1 MKVLVTG
8 GAGFIGSNFVQWVG
22 EHRPSWQITVLD
34 NLSYAGN
41 FENIAS
47 CVESGRVRFV
57 VGDICDKEAV
67 TRLFQETSFDYVFH
81 FAAESHVDRSI
92 LGAAP
97 FVMTNVVGTEVLLS
111 AARQHGAGRFI
122 HISTDEVYGSLG
134 ETGAFTEETP
144 LAPSSPYSASKA
156 GSDLLALAFAHT
168 YGQDVIV
175 TRCTNNYG
183 PYQFPEKF
191 IPLFV
196 THALE
201 ERSLP
206 LYGDGM
212 NVRSWIH
219 VSDHCRAVAMIA
231 EGGRSGAVYNIGGG
245 AEFEKP
251 NKEVALLILE
261 QLGKPASLLTL
272 VADRPGHDRRY
283 AVDSSLLRSELGW
296 APLVPFEKGISETIA
311 WYRENRGWWERIVS
325 GAYRDYYEQNYGSRE
340 DDLVKHRS
348 ITA

>member
-168 YGQDVIV
+168 YGQEVIV

-201 ERSLP
+201 GRSLP

>member
-1 MKVLVTG
+1 MRVLVTG
-8 GAGFIGSNFVQWVG
+8 GAGFIGSNFVRWVG
-22 EHRPSWQITVLD
+22 EHRSSWQITVLD

-47 CVESGRVRFV
+47 CVESDGVRFV
-57 VGDICDKEAV
+57 AGDIGDRDAV
-67 TRLFQETSFDYVFH
+67 TALFRDSSFDLVFH

-97 FVMTNVVGTEVLLS
+97 FVITNVVGTEVLLS
-111 AARQHGAGRFI
+111 VAKQYPSCRFI
-122 HISTDEVYGSLG
+122 HVSTDEVYGSLG
-134 ETGAFTEETP
+134 ETGAFTEESP
-144 LAPSSPYSASKA
+144 LVPSSPYSASKA

-183 PYQFPEKF
+183 KYQFPEKF

-196 THALE
+196 TNALE
-201 ERSLP
+201 DRELP

-219 VSDHCRAVAMIA
+219 VTDHCRALVMIA
-231 EGGRSGAVYNIGGG
+231 EGGRTGAVYNVGGG

-251 NKEVALLILE
+251 NREVALLILK
-261 QLGKPASLLTL
+261 QLGKSESLLKF
-272 VADRPGHDRRY
+272 VADRLGHDRRY
-283 AVDSSLLRSELGW
+283 AVDSSLLRRELGW
-296 APLVPFEKGISETIA
+296 APLIPFEKGVKETID
-311 WYRENRGWWERIVS
+311 WYCENRGWWERIKS
-325 GAYRDYYEQNYGSRE
+325 GAYRDYYEQNYGSR
-340 DDLVKHRS
+340 VNAGTKVCS
-348 ITA
+348 G

>member
-201 ERSLP
+201 GRSLP

>member
-134 ETGAFTEETP
+134 ETGVFTEETP

-168 YGQDVIV
+168 YGQEVIV

>member
-8 GAGFIGSNFVQWVG
+8 GAGFIGSNFVRWIG
-22 EHRPSWQITVLD
+22 EHRPSWQVSVID

-47 CVESGRVRFV
+47 CVAEGGVRFV
-57 VGDICDKEAV
+57 EGDICDRGRVGE
-67 TRLFQETSFDYVFH
+67 LL
-81 FAAESHVDRSI
+81 DRSI

-97 FVMTNVVGTEVLLS
+97 FVQTNVVGTEVLLT
-111 AARQHGAGRFI
+111 AARANRVGRFI
-122 HISTDEVYGSLG
+122 HVSTDEVYGSLG
-134 ETGAFTEETP
+134 ETGSFTEESP
-144 LAPSSPYSASKA
+144 LMPSSPYSASKA

-196 THALE
+196 TNALE
-201 ERSLP
+201 ERELP

-219 VSDHCRAVAMIA
+219 VTDHCRAVAMIA
-231 EGGRSGAVYNIGGG
+231 EGGRSGTVYNVGGG
-245 AEFEKP
+245 LEFEKP
-251 NKEVALLILE
+251 NREVAELILAH
-261 QLGKPASLLTL
+261 LGIDTSLIRYVT
-272 VADRPGHDRRY
+272 DRLGHDRRY
-283 AVDSSLLRSELGW
+283 SVDSSRLRRELGW
-296 APLVPFEKGISETIA
+296 SPLVPFERGIADTIS
-311 WYRENRGWWERIVS
+311 WFQKNRQWWERIKS
-325 GAYRDYYEQNYGSRE
+325 GAYRDFYRQNYGSR
-340 DDLVKHRS
+340 DRG
-348 ITA
+348 